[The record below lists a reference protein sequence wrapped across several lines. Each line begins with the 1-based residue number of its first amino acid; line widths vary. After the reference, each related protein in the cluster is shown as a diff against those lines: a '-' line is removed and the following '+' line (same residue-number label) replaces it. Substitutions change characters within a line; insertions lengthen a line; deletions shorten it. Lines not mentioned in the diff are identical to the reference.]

1 MSSRFNRIKQSLGK
15 PIEKGLDYL
24 GRPNAA
30 MKSGVMDYVKNDS
43 LSGALGSAAS
53 QLGMPSDSAPSG
65 YDVAE
70 AIGSKYDIQSPA
82 ALTALSVGAEMMDVP
97 GVGMAGKGLRMA
109 NKASKPTQNVAEGI
123 RVLDDTPNAQRLANK
138 NYGSVRTPDMMKKE
152 DIGRTLDLSNMNRE
166 ERIKALNNFL
176 SNKPK

>member
-1 MSSRFNRIKQSLGK
+1 MSSRFNRIRQSLGK

-43 LSGALGSAAS
+43 LSGALGFAAS
-53 QLGMPSDSAPSG
+53 QLGMSSDSAPSG

-70 AIGSKYDIQSPA
+70 AIGDKYDIQSPA

-109 NKASKPTQNVAEGI
+109 NKASKPTRNVAQGI
-123 RVLDDTPNAQRLANK
+123 KVIDDTPNAEKLARK
-138 NYGSVRTPDMMKKE
+138 DYGSVRTPDMMKKD
-152 DIGRTLDLSNMNRE
+152 DIGRTLDLSNMNKE

-176 SNKPK
+176 LSQSK